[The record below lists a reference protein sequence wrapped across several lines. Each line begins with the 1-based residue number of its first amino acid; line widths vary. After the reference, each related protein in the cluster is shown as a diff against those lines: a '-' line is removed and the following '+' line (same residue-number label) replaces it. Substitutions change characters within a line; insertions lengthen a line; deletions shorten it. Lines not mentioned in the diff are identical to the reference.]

1 MSELKKKDLHTPF
14 TSLMITKIL
23 AHMFKGESEQKTATD
38 ATLDVPGMSI
48 TTQDLVV
55 YGAYGMLKNV
65 CATGEQMSFDLQVD
79 GVSILTAPLVLTAS
93 SSLLTQVAASV
104 DPTKTRIPKGS
115 KVTVVRDY
123 TAGGGPTPIV
133 DTKFVIEAYPA

>member
-1 MSELKKKDLHTPF
+1 MSDLKKKDLHTPF

-23 AHMFKGESEQKTATD
+23 AHMFKGQSEQKTAVD
-38 ATLDVPGMSI
+38 ATLDVPGMSP

-55 YGAYGMLKNV
+55 YEVYGMLKNA
-65 CATGEQMSFDLQVD
+65 CASGESMSFDLQVD
-79 GVSILTAPLVLTAS
+79 GVSILTTPLIMDS
-93 SSLLTQVAASV
+93 SSTLLTQTKAVV
-104 DPTKTRIPKGS
+104 DPTKTRIPRGS

-133 DTKFVIEAYPA
+133 DTKLVVEAYPA